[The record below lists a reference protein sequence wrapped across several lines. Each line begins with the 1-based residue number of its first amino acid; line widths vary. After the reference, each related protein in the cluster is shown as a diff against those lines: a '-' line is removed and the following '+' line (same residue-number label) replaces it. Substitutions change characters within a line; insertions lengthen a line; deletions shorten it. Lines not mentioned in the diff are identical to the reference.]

1 MPAPLAN
8 GEHRVATLE
17 MVAAEAGVSRSTVSR
32 VVNGSPK
39 VSPEV
44 VESVRAAIARLDYVP
59 NRAARSLA
67 SRSSYAIA
75 LVVAEDMTRFFG
87 DPYFASVVKGITE
100 RLDDSDYI
108 LTLLVASTDPT
119 HKTMRFLQGG
129 NVDGALVVSHHS
141 DDSDLSRLSQTTL
154 PMVFGGRPPAAY
166 GADLYYVDV
175 DNRAGAESATRHLIE
190 RGCRRIGTIA
200 GPADM
205 TAAQDRLEGWRR
217 ALEGAGLPSDAVSL
231 GGFSAEGAEQS
242 MRELL
247 DTHPDL
253 DGLFVASDLMA
264 RGALAVLRDRGID
277 VPGDVRVVGYDD
289 SPAATSGPFAL
300 STVHQPSEETGRR
313 MADTLL
319 ALLAGGDPERETI
332 LPTELV
338 LRDTT

>member
-1 MPAPLAN
+1 MPPAPSPDPQ
-8 GEHRVATLE
+8 VATLE

-39 VSPEV
+39 VSAEV
-44 VESVRAAIARLDYVP
+44 VDTVRAAITRLNYVP

-67 SRSSYAIA
+67 SRSTYAIA
-75 LVVAEDMTRFFG
+75 LVVAEDTGRFFG
-87 DPYFASVVKGITE
+87 DPYFASVVKGITA
-100 RLDDSDYI
+100 RLDTSDYI
-108 LTLLVASTDPT
+108 LSLLVASSDPS

-141 DDSDLSRLSQTTL
+141 DDADLSRLSQTTL
-154 PMVFGGRPPAAY
+154 PMVFGGRPPTAY

-175 DNRAGAESATRHLIE
+175 DNRSGGEAATRHLVDQ
-190 RGCRRIGTIA
+190 GCRRIGTIA

-217 ALEGAGLPSDAVSL
+217 ALTAADLPTDAV
-231 GGFSAEGAEQS
+231 GFGEFSAEGAEAS

-247 DTHPDL
+247 DQHPDL

-264 RGALAVLRDRGID
+264 RGALTALRERGIE
-277 VPGDVRVVGYDD
+277 VPRDLKLIGYDD
-289 SPAATSGPFAL
+289 SPAATSGQLAL
-300 STVHQPSEETGRR
+300 TTVRQPSEETGRL

-319 ALLAGGDPERETI
+319 ALLDGQDPQRQTV
-332 LPTELV
+332 LPTELIR
-338 LRDTT
+338 RDTA